1 MSADVNIKIIKDVYD
16 VRPVALMDL
25 RPLVPWV
32 FSQLGDQPDGLGR
45 PYRQV
50 PLPHPIRSR

>member
-1 MSADVNIKIIKDVYD
+1 
-16 VRPVALMDL
+16 MDL

-32 FSQLGDQPDGLGR
+32 FSQLGDQPDGVGR

-50 PLPHPIRSR
+50 PRRMPALRPGGLVACQ